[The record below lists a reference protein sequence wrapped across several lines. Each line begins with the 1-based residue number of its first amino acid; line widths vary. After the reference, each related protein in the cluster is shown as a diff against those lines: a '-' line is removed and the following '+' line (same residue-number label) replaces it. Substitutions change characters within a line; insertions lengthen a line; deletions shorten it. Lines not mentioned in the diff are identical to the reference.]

1 MMRPRYAGRVEW
13 DAADYWMSFV
23 NSAGMNA
30 NTRSSSSVA
39 DAAGRERGGSSGA
52 EQNRTMAQRSARCS
66 NRSGSAASNRAGSV
80 CNRRWHSGYGIM
92 NGSMGQWNL
101 LTQQSA
107 RTRPAAATK
116 RKKKRTDLS
125 SISFGNRGEFSGV
138 CTPEFS
144 SCTGNGNGQTQS
156 RFIQAVPIVSSEARL
171 HA

>member
-1 MMRPRYAGRVEW
+1 MRLRYAGRVEW

-30 NTRSSSSVA
+30 STRSSSSVA

-116 RKKKRTDLS
+116 RKKKGTDPFFFLFFLS
-125 SISFGNRGEFSGV
+125 ATAGNSPESGRHNFLRVPAMVMAKPKAGSFRQ
-138 CTPEFS
+138 C
-144 SCTGNGNGQTQS
+144 
-156 RFIQAVPIVSSEARL
+156 R
-171 HA
+171 